1 MAKTADRRGARGV
14 AGLLAAVLACSVLAG
29 CGATDEAKV
38 AGAQVYGTYL
48 SVYTSLPLSG
58 PDARAGNDILNGER
72 LAFSQRDGKI
82 GDFILNFVSLNA
94 VSGDGTETG
103 NGQVALNARR
113 AVTDPGS
120 IAYIGDYG
128 KSQTRLSRV
137 IVVDQA
143 QLLQVAPSEGWKG
156 LPGGREPAPGFRD
169 AYRKAFGQEPSDD
182 ALYGYEAMSDVLD
195 AIERA
200 GKEGGN
206 RIAVADAFR
215 AGPGN

>member
-1 MAKTADRRGARGV
+1 MARTADRRGLRGV
-14 AGLLAAVLACSVLAG
+14 AALAAAVAACFALAG
-29 CGATDEAKV
+29 CGATDDAKV

-48 SVYTSLPLSG
+48 SVYSSLPLSG
-58 PDARAGNDILNGER
+58 PDSRAGNDILNGER
-72 LAFSQRDGKI
+72 LAFSERGGKI

-94 VSGDGTETG
+94 LSGDGTETG

-113 AVTDPGS
+113 AVTDPRS

-137 IVVDQA
+137 IVDQA

-169 AYRKAFGQEPSDD
+169 AYRKAFGREPSDE
-182 ALYGYEAMSDVLD
+182 ALFGYEAMSDVLD

-200 GKEGGN
+200 GREGGN

>member
-1 MAKTADRRGARGV
+1 MRGV
-14 AGLLAAVLACSVLAG
+14 AGLLAAVLAGSLLAG

-72 LAFSQRDGKI
+72 LAFSQRGGKI

-94 VSGDGTETG
+94 LSGDGTETG

-113 AVTDPGS
+113 AVTDPRS
-120 IAYIGDYG
+120 IAYIGDYER
-128 KSQTRLSRV
+128 SQTRLSRV
-137 IVVDQA
+137 IVDQA
-143 QLLQVAPSEGWKG
+143 QLLQVAPSEGWDG
-156 LPGGREPAPGFRD
+156 LPGGRQAVPGFRE
-169 AYRKAFGQEPSDD
+169 AYRRQFGEEPSDD
-182 ALYGYEAMSDVLD
+182 ALYGYEAMNDVLD

-215 AGPGN
+215 AGPGD

>member
-1 MAKTADRRGARGV
+1 MRGV
-14 AGLLAAVLACSVLAG
+14 AGLLAAVVTCSVLAG

-94 VSGDGTETG
+94 LSGDGTETG

-113 AVTDPGS
+113 AVTDPRS
-120 IAYIGDYG
+120 IAYIGDYE
-128 KSQTRLSRV
+128 KSQTKLSRV
-137 IVVDQA
+137 IVDQA
-143 QLLQVAPSEGWKG
+143 QLLQVAPSEGWDG
-156 LPGGREPAPGFRD
+156 LPGGRQAEPGFRA
-169 AYRKAFGQEPSDD
+169 AYRKQFGEEPSDD
-182 ALYGYEAMSDVLD
+182 ALYGYEAMSEVLD